1 MLVTAQIEELPRV
14 ADLVTMKQCSPTIT
28 NPESRVV
35 DVRVRLGGRFLQRS
49 RANHEDSVDIEH
61 PVRVDQEANPKW
73 KDGQLCWEAKG
84 KCAQVYAEAKTK
96 LLRELDQSQ
105 RESFCEI
112 CVSLFM
118 VGKTPRKAKPM
129 IIISS
134 EDKRSR
140 EEAKRAITRSG
151 VLADLGFEIG
161 VLKYLPSGPT
171 HPAAGSPSE
180 ACWDSASESE
190 GWDSDTWKEKTP
202 DPSFHPNTPVSSSAY
217 YDSKQGLRITG
228 MPIYVKTADGRSRMG
243 TANVVHNGSKYGCI
257 TAAHIFG
264 RLHQSPSSIDDDED
278 DLGIPFDS
286 DSDSEDSEDD
296 LNEKTS
302 FAGAL
307 LSGSVRSR
315 QSNVLHGDG
324 FGLGGATGPSDLS
337 EVSIDLPHGLAL
349 LGHLEPDQEPEKS
362 LDCAIITIDDPGLQ
376 RTLDRTRVLKEN
388 NVSHMSSSTA
398 EPKPSMATAWT
409 THGPIH
415 GTLNKVPVLMRL
427 PGSMSF
433 QSVYTFVYEGEIK
446 RGDCGSL
453 VHDTT
458 TRALYG
464 MVIAAADRQ
473 PIAYIIAVKGLMNH
487 VANAGWHLLDAN
499 DDYMHSSD
507 IHDEAADIQTGH
519 ISSTAPL
526 SIDNLE
532 SISSQ
537 PNKFQTATP
546 EALSTATNNSQSVS
560 LPTRIFGVEESLAR
574 TTQAVSGQAH
584 LTGTSHLGQPQPE
597 WSAQFGKYLVT
608 LWNVQYGR
616 YYWQHYIEVLF
627 TEPAGA
633 NALTG
638 LNPMADYNTSLS
650 MVKYNEYVDTQIRR
664 FIVTKRKREF
674 FFAVPIFTY
683 YGQATTKHGVAADEH
698 AIAYSFGQQP
708 QLVHGE
714 APLRKSPIPIV
725 MEENNKALAYASR
738 IFFAVHHPIQYNV
751 KVKNLGHV
759 HPDYLPT
766 FLGYWNQENSDS
778 RQDIDITADQG
789 RVDEVQGHET
799 QDPVDM
805 Y

>member
-28 NPESRVV
+28 NSESRAV

-171 HPAAGSPSE
+171 HPVAGSPSE

-217 YDSKQGLRITG
+217 YDSKQRLRITG
-228 MPIYVKTADGRSRMG
+228 MSIYVKTADGRSRMG

-286 DSDSEDSEDD
+286 DSDNEDSEDG

-307 LSGSVRSR
+307 LSDSVRSR
-315 QSNVLHGDG
+315 QSYVLHGDG

-337 EVSIDLPHGLAL
+337 GVSIDLPHGLAL
-349 LGHLEPDQEPEKS
+349 LGHLEPDQEPDKS
-362 LDCAIITIDDPGLQ
+362 LDCAIITIDDAGLQ
-376 RTLDRTRVLKEN
+376 RTLDRTRVLREN

-398 EPKPSMATAWT
+398 EPKPSLATAWT

-433 QSVYTFVYEGEIK
+433 QSVYTFAYEGEIK

-464 MVIAAADRQ
+464 MIIAAADRQ
-473 PIAYIIAVKGLMNH
+473 PIAYIVAAKGLMKH
-487 VANAGWHLLDAN
+487 VANAGWHLLDVN
-499 DDYMHSSD
+499 DDYMNSSE
-507 IHDEAADIQTGH
+507 IHDEVANLQTEH
-519 ISSTAPL
+519 ISSAVPL
-526 SIDNLE
+526 PVGDSQ
-532 SISSQ
+532 SISSR
-537 PNKFQTATP
+537 PKRFQTETP
-546 EALSTATNNSQSVS
+546 EAVSPATNDHQAVS
-560 LPTRIFGVEESLAR
+560 LPTSILRAEDSPASFP
-574 TTQAVSGQAH
+574 QAVSARVDVSKFGSWAPN
-584 LTGTSHLGQPQPE
+584 LEQPQPE
-597 WSAQFGKYLVT
+597 WNVHFQRYLIILWDAQH
-608 LWNVQYGR
+608 GR
-616 YYWQHYIEVLF
+616 YYWQHYVEG
-627 TEPAGA
+627 P
-633 NALTG
+633 
-638 LNPMADYNTSLS
+638 
-650 MVKYNEYVDTQIRR
+650 
-664 FIVTKRKREF
+664 
-674 FFAVPIFTY
+674 
-683 YGQATTKHGVAADEH
+683 
-698 AIAYSFGQQP
+698 
-708 QLVHGE
+708 
-714 APLRKSPIPIV
+714 
-725 MEENNKALAYASR
+725 
-738 IFFAVHHPIQYNV
+738 
-751 KVKNLGHV
+751 
-759 HPDYLPT
+759 
-766 FLGYWNQENSDS
+766 
-778 RQDIDITADQG
+778 
-789 RVDEVQGHET
+789 
-799 QDPVDM
+799 
-805 Y
+805 

>member
-28 NPESRVV
+28 NSESRAV

-61 PVRVDQEANPKW
+61 PVRVDHEANPQW

-171 HPAAGSPSE
+171 HPVAGSPSE
-180 ACWDSASESE
+180 ACWDSASESG

-202 DPSFHPNTPVSSSAY
+202 DPSFHSSTLVPSSAY

-228 MPIYVKTADGRSRMG
+228 MPIYAKTADGRSRMG
-243 TANVVHNGSKYGCI
+243 TANVVHNGSKYGYI

-264 RLHQSPSSIDDDED
+264 SLYRSPSSIDDDED

-286 DSDSEDSEDD
+286 DSDNEDGEDD

-302 FAGAL
+302 FTGAL
-307 LSGSVRSR
+307 LSDSVRSKEPY
-315 QSNVLHGDG
+315 VLHGDG
-324 FGLGGATGPSDLS
+324 FGLGGATGSIDLS
-337 EVSIDLPHGLAL
+337 EVSIDLPHGLVL
-349 LGHLEPDQEPEKS
+349 LGYLESDQEPDKS

-376 RTLDRTRVLKEN
+376 RTLDRTRALKGSD
-388 NVSHMSSSTA
+388 VSHVSSSTV
-398 EPKPSMATAWT
+398 EPKPSLATAWT

-433 QSVYTFVYEGEIK
+433 QSIYTFAYEGEIK

-453 VHDTT
+453 VLDTT
-458 TRALYG
+458 SGSLYG
-464 MVIAAADRQ
+464 MIIAAADRQ
-473 PIAYIIAVKGLMNH
+473 PIAYIVAAKELMNH

-499 DDYMHSSD
+499 DDYIHSSE
-507 IHDEAADIQTGH
+507 IHDEAADIRTGH
-519 ISSTAPL
+519 VSSTVPL
-526 SIDNLE
+526 SVDNLE
-532 SISSQ
+532 SISSR
-537 PNKFQTATP
+537 PKKFQTTTP
-546 EALSTATNNSQSVS
+546 EALSIATNNSQPVS
-560 LPTRIFGVEESLAR
+560 LPTRIFGVEEPIAR
-574 TTQAVSGQAH
+574 TPQGVSGQAY
-584 LTGTSHLGQPQPE
+584 LAGTSHLGQPQPE
-597 WSAQFGKYLVT
+597 WSARFQRYLIT
-608 LWNVQYGR
+608 LWDAQCQR
-616 YYWQHYIEVLF
+616 YFWQHYSEG
-627 TEPAGA
+627 P
-633 NALTG
+633 
-638 LNPMADYNTSLS
+638 
-650 MVKYNEYVDTQIRR
+650 
-664 FIVTKRKREF
+664 
-674 FFAVPIFTY
+674 
-683 YGQATTKHGVAADEH
+683 
-698 AIAYSFGQQP
+698 
-708 QLVHGE
+708 
-714 APLRKSPIPIV
+714 
-725 MEENNKALAYASR
+725 
-738 IFFAVHHPIQYNV
+738 
-751 KVKNLGHV
+751 
-759 HPDYLPT
+759 
-766 FLGYWNQENSDS
+766 
-778 RQDIDITADQG
+778 
-789 RVDEVQGHET
+789 
-799 QDPVDM
+799 
-805 Y
+805 